1 MKNLI
6 LSAILALTTFSY
18 TVMAQKKSKVN
29 EVKVTIDL
37 NQVKNDKVMVSITPP
52 TFTSNQVVFHFPK
65 TVPGTYSTDN
75 YGKLVDDLKAF
86 DKSGKELVISKID
99 DNSWDIP
106 NAKSVAKITYWVND
120 TYDSES
126 GNGFGK
132 EDIFSPAGTNI
143 LEGVNFML
151 NNHGFVG
158 FFNDKKALTEIPYTL
173 TVLHPATLYGAT
185 SLVDI
190 DKSDTVDVFK
200 ASRYFELTDN
210 PIMYAKPDYETFM
223 VDGMEI
229 FFSVYSPTGVHSAK
243 SLLPDLE
250 KTMRA
255 QKAFMGSINSNKRYT
270 VLLYLSDYN
279 KNDAKGFGAL
289 EHHTSTTVC
298 FPEAMPTEALGEQIK
313 DVVSHEFFHIVTPLS
328 IHSTEI
334 QYFDYTNPKMSE
346 HLWMYEGV
354 TEYFANIF
362 QVNQDLI
369 DADEFYQ
376 RMVGKINNAANLN
389 DTMSFT
395 EMSSNVLVE
404 PYKAQYLNVYEK
416 GALIGMCIDI
426 IIREKSNG
434 ERGILDLMKK
444 LSQEYGVDKPFNDNE
459 LFAKIVQ
466 LTYPEVGEFLN
477 THVAGTT
484 PIPYEVYF
492 AKMGVSKQK
501 MSIPGNPF
509 LKDMST
515 PFITVNP
522 TTKEIIVIPGSDL
535 NDFMNNLG
543 LKGGDI
549 ITSIN
554 DKPYNLDSIYDMI
567 MESQNWKTDDAISFK
582 IKRDGV
588 EKTIAGKVKL
598 SLMEVEGYKLS
609 DTSKEKLNNAWLK
622 G

>member
-1 MKNLI
+1 MKILI
-6 LSAILALTTFSY
+6 LSAIFALSAY
-18 TVMAQKKSKVN
+18 SNIAIAQKKTTINS
-29 EVKVTIDL
+29 VKVTIDL

-52 TFTSNQVVFHFPK
+52 TFTKNEVIFHFPK

-75 YGKLVDDLKAF
+75 YGKLVDNLKAF
-86 DKSGKELVISKID
+86 DKNGNELVTSKTD
-99 DNSWDIP
+99 DNSWNIP
-106 NAKSVAKITYWVND
+106 NAKSVSKITYWVNY
-120 TYDSES
+120 TYDSEI
-126 GNGFGK
+126 GKGFGK
-132 EDIFSPAGTNI
+132 EEVFSPAGTNI
-143 LEGVNFML
+143 LEGENFMF

-158 FFNDKKALTEIPYTL
+158 FFEDKIALTEIPYTL
-173 TVLHPATLYGAT
+173 TILHPEKLYGAS
-185 SLVDI
+185 SLIDT
-190 DKSDTVDVFK
+190 DKSDTVDIFK
-200 ASRYFELTDN
+200 VSRYFDLTDN
-210 PIMYAKPDYETFM
+210 PIMYAKPDYETFT

-243 SLLPDLE
+243 SLLPYLE

-255 QKAFMGSINSNKRYT
+255 QKAFLGSINSNKRYT
-270 VLLYLSDYN
+270 VILYLSDST

-313 DVVSHEFFHIVTPLS
+313 DVVSHEFFHTVTPLS
-328 IHSTEI
+328 IHSKEI

-354 TEYFANIF
+354 TEYFANLF

-376 RMVGKINNAANLN
+376 RMSGKISNASSLN

-395 EMSSNVLVE
+395 IMSANVLVE
-404 PYKAQYLNVYEK
+404 PYKDQYLNVYEK

-426 IIREKSNG
+426 IIREK
-434 ERGILDLMKK
+434 GILDLMKK
-444 LSQEYGVDKPFNDNE
+444 LSQEYGVSKPFNDNE
-459 LFAKIVQ
+459 LFGKITE
-466 LTYPEVGEFLN
+466 LTYPEVGAFLKMY
-477 THVAGTT
+477 VAGTT

-492 AKMGVSKQK
+492 AKMGVTKAKVSV
-501 MSIPGNPF
+501 PGNPF

-522 TTKEIIVIPGSDL
+522 DTKEILVIPGSDL
-535 NDFMNNLG
+535 NDFMNSLG

-549 ITSIN
+549 LVSIN
-554 DKPYNLDSIYDMI
+554 EKEYNLDTIYEMI

-588 EKTIAGKVKL
+588 QKTIAGKVKL
-598 SLMEVEGYKLS
+598 SFMEVEGYKLS

>member
-1 MKNLI
+1 MKKLI
-6 LSAILALTTFSY
+6 LSAILALTAFSY
-18 TVMAQKKSKVN
+18 SVVAQKKSKVD

-37 NQVKNDKVMVSITPP
+37 NQVKNDKVMVTITPP

-75 YGKLVDDLKAF
+75 YGKLVDNLKAF
-86 DKSGKELVISKID
+86 DKSGKELVVSKTD
-99 DNSWDIP
+99 DNSWDIS

-132 EDIFSPAGTNI
+132 EDVFSPAGLNI
-143 LEGVNFML
+143 LEGENFML

-173 TVLHPATLYGAT
+173 TVLHPARLYGAS
-185 SLVDI
+185 SLVDT

-200 ASRYFELTDN
+200 ASRYFDLTDN
-210 PIMYAKPDYETFM
+210 PIMYAKPDYQTFT

-229 FFSVYSPTGVHSAK
+229 FFSVYYPTGVHTAK
-243 SLLPDLE
+243 SLLPYLE

-328 IHSTEI
+328 IHSKEI

-376 RMVGKINNAANLN
+376 RISGKITNASALN

-395 EMSSNVLVE
+395 EMSANVLVE

-434 ERGILDLMKK
+434 QRGILDLMKK
-444 LSQEYGVDKPFNDNE
+444 LSQEYGVDKPFNDKE

-466 LTYPEVGEFLN
+466 LTYPEVGDFLN
-477 THVAGTT
+477 IHVAGTT

-522 TTKEIIVIPGSDL
+522 TTKEILVIPGSDL
-535 NDFMNNLG
+535 NDFMTNLE
-543 LKGGDI
+543 LKGGDV

-554 DKPYNLDSIYDMI
+554 DKVYNLDNIYEMI

-588 EKTIAGKVKL
+588 EKTINGKVKL
-598 SLMEVEGYKLS
+598 SFIEVEGYKLT

>member
-1 MKNLI
+1 MKKLI
-6 LSAILALTTFSY
+6 LSAIFALTTYSY
-18 TVMAQKKSKVN
+18 SVVAQKNSKGN

-37 NQVKNDKVMVSITPP
+37 NQVKNDKVMVTITPP
-52 TFTSNQVVFHFPK
+52 TFTTNQVVFHFPK

-75 YGKLVDDLKAF
+75 YGKLVDNLKAF
-86 DKSGKELVISKID
+86 DKSGKELVVSKTD
-99 DNSWDIP
+99 DNSWDIS
-106 NAKSVAKITYWVND
+106 NAKSVGKITYWVND
-120 TYDSES
+120 TYDTES

-143 LEGVNFML
+143 LEGESFML

-173 TVLHPATLYGAT
+173 TVLHPAALYGAT

-190 DKSDTVDVFK
+190 DKSDTVDVYK

-210 PIMYAKPDYETFM
+210 PIMYAKPDYQTFT

-229 FFSVYSPTGVHSAK
+229 FFSVYSPTGAHTAK
-243 SLLPDLE
+243 SLLPYLE

-328 IHSTEI
+328 IHSKEI
-334 QYFDYTNPKMSE
+334 QFFDFTNPKMSE

-376 RMVGKINNAANLN
+376 RMTGKITNASALN

-395 EMSSNVLVE
+395 EMSANVLVE

-484 PIPYEVYF
+484 PIPYDVYF

-501 MSIPGNPF
+501 MSVPGNPF

-522 TTKEIIVIPGSDL
+522 TTKEILVIPGSDL
-535 NDFMNNLG
+535 NEFMANLE
-543 LKGGDI
+543 LKGGDV

-554 DKPYNLDSIYDMI
+554 DKVYNLDNIYEMI
-567 MESQNWKTDDAISFK
+567 MESQNWKNDDAISFK

-588 EKTIAGKVKL
+588 EKTINGKVKL
-598 SLMEVEGYKLS
+598 NFMEVEGYKLT
-609 DTSKEKLNNAWLK
+609 DTTKEKLNNAWLK

>member
-6 LSAILALTTFSY
+6 LSAIFALSAY
-18 TVMAQKKSKVN
+18 SNIAIAQKKTTINS
-29 EVKVTIDL
+29 VKVTIDL

-52 TFTSNQVVFHFPK
+52 TFTKNEVIFHFPK

-75 YGKLVDDLKAF
+75 YGKLVDNLKAF
-86 DKSGKELVISKID
+86 DKNGNELVTSKTD
-99 DNSWDIP
+99 DNSWNIP
-106 NAKSVAKITYWVND
+106 NAKSVSKITYWVND
-120 TYDSES
+120 TYDSEI
-126 GNGFGK
+126 GKGFGK
-132 EDIFSPAGTNI
+132 EEVFSPAGTNI
-143 LEGVNFML
+143 LEGENFMF

-158 FFNDKKALTEIPYTL
+158 FFEDKIALTEIPYTL
-173 TVLHPATLYGAT
+173 TILHPEKLYGAS
-185 SLVDI
+185 SLIDT
-190 DKSDTVDVFK
+190 DKSDTVDIFK
-200 ASRYFELTDN
+200 VSRYFDLTDN
-210 PIMYAKPDYETFM
+210 PIMYAKPDYETFT

-243 SLLPDLE
+243 SLLPYLE

-255 QKAFMGSINSNKRYT
+255 QKAFLGSINSNKRYT
-270 VLLYLSDYN
+270 VILYLSDSN

-313 DVVSHEFFHIVTPLS
+313 DVVSHEFFHTVTPLS
-328 IHSTEI
+328 IHSKEI

-354 TEYFANIF
+354 TEYFANLF

-376 RMVGKINNAANLN
+376 RMSGKISNASSLN

-395 EMSSNVLVE
+395 IMSANVLVE
-404 PYKAQYLNVYEK
+404 PYKDQYLNVYEK

-426 IIREKSNG
+426 IIRENSNG
-434 ERGILDLMKK
+434 EKGILDLMKK
-444 LSQEYGVDKPFNDNE
+444 LSQEYGVSKPFNDNE
-459 LFAKIVQ
+459 LFGKITE
-466 LTYPEVGEFLN
+466 LTYPEVGAFLKMY
-477 THVAGTT
+477 VAGTT

-492 AKMGVSKQK
+492 AKMGVTKAKVSV
-501 MSIPGNPF
+501 PGNPF

-522 TTKEIIVIPGSDL
+522 DTKEILVIPGSDL
-535 NDFMNNLG
+535 NDFMNSLG

-549 ITSIN
+549 LVSIN
-554 DKPYNLDSIYDMI
+554 EKEYNLDTIYEMI

-588 EKTIAGKVKL
+588 QKTIAGKVKL
-598 SLMEVEGYKLS
+598 SFMEVEGYKLS

>member
-1 MKNLI
+1 MKKLI
-6 LSAILALTTFSY
+6 LSVIFALSAY
-18 TVMAQKKSKVN
+18 SNVANAQKKVATN

-37 NQVKNDKVMVSITPP
+37 NQVKNDKVMVTITPP
-52 TFTSNQVVFHFPK
+52 TFTKNEVVFHFPK

-75 YGKLVDDLKAF
+75 YGKLVDNLKAF
-86 DKSGKELVISKID
+86 DKNGNELVTSKTD
-99 DNSWDIP
+99 ENSWNIP

-126 GNGFGK
+126 GKGFGK

-143 LEGVNFML
+143 LEGENFVV

-158 FFNDKKALTEIPYTL
+158 FFEDKIALTEIPYTL
-173 TVLHPATLYGAT
+173 TILHPAKLYGAS
-185 SLVDI
+185 SLIDT

-200 ASRYFELTDN
+200 ASRYFDLTDN
-210 PIMYAKPDYETFM
+210 PIMYAKPDYETFT

-229 FFSVYSPTGVHSAK
+229 FFSVYSPTGVHTAK

-255 QKAFMGSINSNKRYT
+255 QKAFLGSINSNKRYT
-270 VLLYLSDYN
+270 VILYLSDAN

-298 FPEAMPTEALGEQIK
+298 FPDAMPTEALGEQIK

-328 IHSTEI
+328 IHSKEI

-362 QVNQDLI
+362 QVNQGLI

-376 RMVGKINNAANLN
+376 RMSGKISNASSLN

-395 EMSSNVLVE
+395 EMSANVLVE
-404 PYKAQYLNVYEK
+404 PYKDQYLNVYEK

-434 ERGILDLMKK
+434 DRGILDLMKK
-444 LSQEYGVDKPFNDNE
+444 LSQEYGVSKPFNDNE
-459 LFAKIVQ
+459 LFGKITQ
-466 LTYPEVGEFLN
+466 LTYPEVGEFLK
-477 THVAGTT
+477 TYVAGTT

-492 AKMGVSKQK
+492 AKMGVTKQK
-501 MSIPGNPF
+501 VSVPGNPF

-522 TTKEIIVIPGSDL
+522 NTKEILVIPGSDL

-543 LKGGDI
+543 LKGGDVLV
-549 ITSIN
+549 SIN
-554 DKPYNLDSIYDMI
+554 DKGYNLDNIYEMI
-567 MESQNWKTDDAISFK
+567 MESQNWKTDDAINFK

-598 SLMEVEGYKLS
+598 SFMEVEGYKHT

>member
-484 PIPYEVYF
+484 PLPYEVYF

>member
-1 MKNLI
+1 
-6 LSAILALTTFSY
+6 
-18 TVMAQKKSKVN
+18 
-29 EVKVTIDL
+29 
-37 NQVKNDKVMVSITPP
+37 
-52 TFTSNQVVFHFPK
+52 
-65 TVPGTYSTDN
+65 
-75 YGKLVDDLKAF
+75 
-86 DKSGKELVISKID
+86 
-99 DNSWDIP
+99 
-106 NAKSVAKITYWVND
+106 
-120 TYDSES
+120 
-126 GNGFGK
+126 
-132 EDIFSPAGTNI
+132 
-143 LEGVNFML
+143 
-151 NNHGFVG
+151 
-158 FFNDKKALTEIPYTL
+158 
-173 TVLHPATLYGAT
+173 
-185 SLVDI
+185 
-190 DKSDTVDVFK
+190 
-200 ASRYFELTDN
+200 
-210 PIMYAKPDYETFM
+210 
-223 VDGMEI
+223 
-229 FFSVYSPTGVHSAK
+229 
-243 SLLPDLE
+243 
-250 KTMRA
+250 
-255 QKAFMGSINSNKRYT
+255 
-270 VLLYLSDYN
+270 
-279 KNDAKGFGAL
+279 
-289 EHHTSTTVC
+289 
-298 FPEAMPTEALGEQIK
+298 
-313 DVVSHEFFHIVTPLS
+313 
-328 IHSTEI
+328 
-334 QYFDYTNPKMSE
+334 MSE

>member
-1 MKNLI
+1 MKKLI
-6 LSAILALTTFSY
+6 LSAILALTAFSY
-18 TVMAQKKSKVN
+18 SVVAQKKSKVN
-29 EVKVTIDL
+29 EVNVTIDL
-37 NQVKNDKVMVSITPP
+37 NQVKNDKVMVTITPP
-52 TFTSNQVVFHFPK
+52 IFTSNQVVFHFPK

-75 YGKLVDDLKAF
+75 YGKLVDNLKAF
-86 DKSGKELVISKID
+86 DKSGKELVVSKTD
-99 DNSWDIP
+99 DNSWDIS
-106 NAKSVAKITYWVND
+106 NAKSVGKITYWVND

-132 EDIFSPAGTNI
+132 EDVFSPAGTNI
-143 LEGVNFML
+143 LEGENFML

-173 TVLHPATLYGAT
+173 TVLHPATLYGAS
-185 SLVDI
+185 SLVDT

-200 ASRYFELTDN
+200 ASRYFDLTDN
-210 PIMYAKPDYETFM
+210 PIMYAKPDYETFT

-229 FFSVYSPTGVHSAK
+229 FFSVYSPTGVHTAK
-243 SLLPDLE
+243 SLLPYLE

-328 IHSTEI
+328 IHSKEI

-376 RMVGKINNAANLN
+376 RISGKITNASALN

-395 EMSSNVLVE
+395 EMSANVLVE

-434 ERGILDLMKK
+434 QRGILDLMKK
-444 LSQEYGVDKPFNDNE
+444 LSQEYGVDKPFNDKE

-466 LTYPEVGEFLN
+466 LTYPEVGDFLN
-477 THVAGTT
+477 IHVAGTT

-522 TTKEIIVIPGSDL
+522 TTKEILVIPGSDL
-535 NDFMNNLG
+535 NDFMTNLE
-543 LKGGDI
+543 LKGGDV

-554 DKPYNLDSIYDMI
+554 DKVYNLDNIYEMI

-588 EKTIAGKVKL
+588 EKTINGKVKL
-598 SLMEVEGYKLS
+598 SFIEVEGYKLT

>member
-1 MKNLI
+1 MKKLI
-6 LSAILALTTFSY
+6 LSAIFALTTYSY
-18 TVMAQKKSKVN
+18 SVVAQKNSKGN

-37 NQVKNDKVMVSITPP
+37 NQVKNDKVMVTITPP

-75 YGKLVDDLKAF
+75 YGKLVDNLKAF
-86 DKSGKELVISKID
+86 DKSGKELVVSKTD
-99 DNSWDIP
+99 DNSWDIS
-106 NAKSVAKITYWVND
+106 NAKSVGKITYWVND
-120 TYDSES
+120 TYDTES

-143 LEGVNFML
+143 LEGESFML

-173 TVLHPATLYGAT
+173 TVLHPAALYGAT

-190 DKSDTVDVFK
+190 DKSDTVDVYK

-210 PIMYAKPDYETFM
+210 PIMYAKPDYQTFT

-229 FFSVYSPTGVHSAK
+229 FFSVYSPTGAHTAK
-243 SLLPDLE
+243 SLLPYLE

-298 FPEAMPTEALGEQIK
+298 FPEAMPGEALGEQIK

-328 IHSTEI
+328 IHSKEI
-334 QYFDYTNPKMSE
+334 QYFDFTNPKMSE

-376 RMVGKINNAANLN
+376 RMTGKITNASALN

-395 EMSSNVLVE
+395 EMSANVLVE

-466 LTYPEVGEFLN
+466 LTYPEVGDFLN

-501 MSIPGNPF
+501 MSVPGNPF

-522 TTKEIIVIPGSDL
+522 TTKEILVIPGSDL
-535 NDFMNNLG
+535 NDFMTNLE
-543 LKGGDI
+543 LKGGDV

-554 DKPYNLDSIYDMI
+554 DKVYNLDNIYEMI
-567 MESQNWKTDDAISFK
+567 MESQNWKTDDVISFK

-588 EKTIAGKVKL
+588 EKTINGKVKL
-598 SLMEVEGYKLS
+598 SFMEVEGYKLT
-609 DTSKEKLNNAWLK
+609 DTTKEKLNNAWLK